1 MAQIH
6 ILSATDRPNSNAL
19 KVATYADQF
28 LSKKATT
35 EIFSLKDFPIK
46 DVEGG
51 RYHDRPEPV
60 EKFTN
65 EFLDANGFV
74 FVIPEYNGGF
84 PGILKL
90 FYDYLP
96 FPKAFHKLPIC
107 LIGEAAGAF
116 GALRPVEQFSQLL
129 IYRQAHI
136 FPERM
141 FIQRVNDSFDEEDG
155 FISEKMQKL
164 WEKQLNGFPDF
175 VEKINAKLVEAQHIP
190 DSVKSN

>member
-1 MAQIH
+1 MTQIH

-19 KVATYADQF
+19 KVAGYANRF
-28 LSKKATT
+28 LSKKAATQ
-35 EIFSLKDFPIK
+35 IFSLKDFPIK
-46 DVEGG
+46 DVAGG
-51 RYHDRPEPV
+51 KYNDRPSSV
-60 EKFTN
+60 EEFTN
-65 EFLDANGFV
+65 AFLDADGFV

-96 FPKAFHKLPIC
+96 FPKAFTKSPVC

-129 IYRQAHI
+129 IYRHAHI
-136 FPERM
+136 FPERI
-141 FIQRVNDSFDEEDG
+141 FIQRVNDSFDQEDG
-155 FISEKMQKL
+155 LIQEKMQKL

-175 VEKINAKLVEAQHIP
+175 VEKINTELVDA
-190 DSVKSN
+190 